1 MKKRIFFN
9 KNGDMIYISHLDLLR
24 LFERIFRKSG
34 IKLKH
39 SEGFTPRP
47 KISLASPI
55 SLGEEAYNEPMDVEF
70 LDDIQNEEL
79 LSKMNLNSPAGLEF
93 LKIEDVEKKSNI
105 ALEFTNL
112 IYKIAS
118 SEEVLDSL
126 EELYQ
131 KDEIIEERLKRGK
144 LQKRDLKP
152 RIKSFRRTDGHIEL
166 ELEGMSPK
174 ALLKFLNLEPT
185 QYKMTRLGYRR

>member
-1 MKKRIFFN
+1 MEIKKRIFFN

-93 LKIEDVEKKSNI
+93 
-105 ALEFTNL
+105 
-112 IYKIAS
+112 
-118 SEEVLDSL
+118 
-126 EELYQ
+126 
-131 KDEIIEERLKRGK
+131 
-144 LQKRDLKP
+144 
-152 RIKSFRRTDGHIEL
+152 
-166 ELEGMSPK
+166 
-174 ALLKFLNLEPT
+174 
-185 QYKMTRLGYRR
+185 